1 MMNRAILLLACLLT
15 MSVADAQKIITIK
28 GTITDSKTKEALP
41 GVTVYVQGGF
51 CTQSNGDGLYI
62 IKIPQEKRNDNI
74 IYSVFGYDR
83 DTITVKEA
91 LKHPNV
97 KLNAG
102 GAIKLSEVT
111 ISEYKPQTLIQEAVK
126 RIPTNFWTDSVV
138 GTFFYRDCRQL
149 NGEIYLFDEMVFDAL
164 RVGYDKHNTIKKTN
178 NDWRHEGERAI
189 ESNYKAILFSRLLVN
204 DTAYINQITN
214 GTGDS
219 YLNYNDNEVLYDPVE
234 IPNTTQFF
242 SSSKR
247 LQKIWEYDMQ
257 EYTDAEGIVHY
268 VVTLTNDAHLYG
280 TSSSTVRITITKGSF
295 AITKVER
302 IHNTKLNKIGWP
314 LNKIFEKAN
323 IDSIYWNNTSTFN
336 YSEVEGKMTLTSF
349 SHHKTTNYF
358 YAPGSNYGDGEQQ
371 FDLSCQG
378 VLTTQ
383 RAGDASFLDSNNIQ
397 SPVRIAVSERQQGEL
412 RYDEAFWNQYNFVP
426 LEDELLKKLN
436 ARLEKK

>member
-1 MMNRAILLLACLLT
+1 MKQVILLLMCLLAVGV
-15 MSVADAQKIITIK
+15 SGAQEKIITIK
-28 GTITDSKTKEALP
+28 GTITDNKTKEPLP

-51 CTQSNGDGLYI
+51 CTQSNGDGQYI
-62 IKIPQEKRNDNI
+62 IKIPSNKRDDNI

-83 DTITVKEA
+83 DTLAVKEA
-91 LKHPNV
+91 MKRPNI

-126 RIPTNFWTDSVV
+126 RIPQNYWTDSVV

-204 DTAYINQITN
+204 DTAYINQVTN
-214 GTGDS
+214 GTGNS
-219 YLNYNDNEVLYDPVE
+219 YLNYSDNDVLFDPVE
-234 IPNTTQFF
+234 IPNTTQYF
-242 SSSKR
+242 SSSR
-247 LQKIWEYDMQ
+247 RQQKIWKYDMQ
-257 EYTDAEGIVHY
+257 EFTDADGVVHY
-268 VVTLTNDAHLYG
+268 LVTLTNDVRLYG
-280 TSSSTVRITITKGSF
+280 TSSTTVRITITKGTF

-302 IHNTKLNKIGWP
+302 ITDTKLNNIGWP
-314 LNKIFEKAN
+314 LNKIFETAD
-323 IDSIYWNNTSTFN
+323 IDSIYWDNTSTFN

-349 SHHKTTNYF
+349 SHHKTTHYF
-358 YAPGSNYGDGEQQ
+358 YTPNSQYGNSEQQ

-378 VLTTQ
+378 VLTAQ

-397 SPVRIAVSERQQGEL
+397 SPVRIAVSKRKSGEVK
-412 RYDEAFWNQYNFVP
+412 YDEDFWNQYNFVP
-426 LEDELLKKLN
+426 LEADLLKKLN
-436 ARLEKK
+436 ARLGKD